1 MADWGTANP
10 DGKYWNKELETLPR
24 EQLEAKQLEDLKEI
38 VQFAYDHAPYY
49 KRSFDEAGVS
59 PEDIHTLQDIKK
71 FPFIDKQ
78 TERKT
83 QGIGSMVGE
92 LCAVDE
98 KDIVF
103 ISASS
108 GSTGVPTVSPF
119 NQKDFDEWMNIESRL
134 MYQAGMRKHDRYM
147 HGINFSLFVGGPC
160 VLGAQKLGAMG
171 IWSGTLPSDRLLFI
185 IQQFKP
191 TFLQTTPSYALYLG
205 ETAKKK
211 GIDPK
216 ELSVKTII
224 VAGEPGGSIP
234 ATRKAIETLWDA
246 KLYEFYGLSDIFG
259 ACAGMCEE
267 QDGLHLAED
276 HILVETV
283 DQKTGEVLP
292 DGETGE
298 LVFTSIRKHAR
309 PMIRFRTG
317 DIGYVDKSPCKC
329 GRTSCRIHI
338 VGRKDDMFIVS
349 GVNIFPSDVETVL
362 RELDGITGE
371 YRIHVFER
379 DYTARYGVEVEK
391 AVPDADV
398 EELKK
403 KVVGALKSRIGVKPD
418 YIKILNDGD
427 LPRAEHKAK
436 RLIDERGHETDSAIL
451 I

>member
-1 MADWGTANP
+1 MSDR
-10 DGKYWNKELETLPR
+10 KYWEEEWETAPR
-24 EQLEAKQLEDLKEI
+24 EIIEKKQLESLKAI
-38 VQFAYDHAPYY
+38 LKHAYDNTVYY

-59 PEDIHTLQDIKK
+59 PDDINTLEDISKL
-71 FPFIDKQ
+71 PFIDKQ
-78 TERKT
+78 TERTT

-98 KDIVF
+98 KDIIF

-108 GSTGVPTVSPF
+108 GSTGVPTISPF
-119 NQKDFDEWMNIESRL
+119 TQNDFDEWMNIESRL
-134 MYQAGMRKHDRYM
+134 MYQAGMRKTDRYM

-160 VLGAQKLGAMG
+160 VLGAQGLGAMG
-171 IWSGTLPSDRLLFI
+171 IWSGTLPSDRLLYI

-191 TFLQTTPSYALYLG
+191 TFIQTTPSYALYLG
-205 ETAKKK
+205 ETARKK

-216 ELSVKTII
+216 SLSVKRII

-234 ATRKAIETLWDA
+234 ATRKAIEDLWDA
-246 KLYEFYGLSDIFG
+246 KLIEFYGLSDIFG
-259 ACAGMCEE
+259 ACAGMCDE

-283 DQKTGEVLP
+283 DVKTGKVLP

-298 LVFTSIRKHAR
+298 LVFTSLRKHAR

-317 DIGYVDKSPCKC
+317 DIGYVNKSKCNC
-329 GRTSCRIHI
+329 GRTSCRINI

-362 RELDGITGE
+362 RELEGITGE
-371 YRIHVFER
+371 YRIHVFNR
-379 DYTARYGVEVEK
+379 DYTARYGVEVERIGSK
-391 AVPDADV
+391 ENDED
-398 EELKK
+398 LKK
-403 KVVGALKSRIGVKPD
+403 SVIGALKSRIGVKPD
-418 YIKILNDGD
+418 YVLILDDGE

-436 RLIDERGHETDSAIL
+436 RLIDERGHATDQALL

>member
-1 MADWGTANP
+1 MGDS
-10 DGKYWNKELETLPR
+10 KYWEEEWETLPR
-24 EQLEAKQLEDLKEI
+24 KEIEAAQLVSLKEI
-38 VQFAYDHAPYY
+38 VKYAYDNTVYY
-49 KRSFDEAGVS
+49 KRSFDEAGVK
-59 PEDIHTLQDIKK
+59 PEDIKNLEDIQKL
-71 FPFIDKQ
+71 PFIDKQ

-92 LCAVDE
+92 LAAVPE

-108 GSTGVPTVSPF
+108 GSTGVPTISPF
-119 NQKDFDEWMNIESRL
+119 TQKDFDEWMNIESRL

-160 VLGAQKLGAMG
+160 VLGAQRLGAMG
-171 IWSGTLPSDRLLFI
+171 IWSGTLPSDRLLYI

-191 TFLQTTPSYALYLG
+191 TFIQTTPSYALYLG

-216 ELSVKTII
+216 NLSVKRII

-234 ATRKAIETLWDA
+234 ATRKAIEALWDA
-246 KLYEFYGLSDIFG
+246 KLIEFYGLSDIFG
-259 ACAGMCEE
+259 ACAGMCDE

-283 DQKTGEVLP
+283 DPKTGDVLK

-317 DIGYVDKSPCKC
+317 DIGYVDKSTCKC
-329 GRTSCRIHI
+329 GRTSARIHI

-362 RELDGITGE
+362 RDFEGITGE

-391 AVPDADV
+391 AEADADV
-398 EELKK
+398 EEIKK
-403 KVVGALKSRIGVKPD
+403 RVVGALKSRIGVKPD
-418 YIKILNDGD
+418 YISVLADGE

-436 RLIDERGHETDSAIL
+436 RLIDEREHKLDQAIL

>member
-1 MADWGTANP
+1 MSES
-10 DGKYWNKELETLPR
+10 KYWEEEWETAPR
-24 EQLEAKQLEDLKEI
+24 EVIEEKQLESLKEI
-38 VQFAYDHAPYY
+38 LKHAYENTVYY
-49 KRSFDEAGVS
+49 KRSFDEAGVK
-59 PEDIHTLQDIKK
+59 PDDIKSLK
-71 FPFIDKQ
+71 DISCLPFIDKQ

-98 KDIVF
+98 KDIIF

-108 GSTGVPTVSPF
+108 GSTGVPTISPF
-119 NQKDFDEWMNIESRL
+119 TQNDFDEWMNIESRL
-134 MYQAGMRKHDRYM
+134 MYQAGMRKTDRYM

-160 VLGAQKLGAMG
+160 VLGAQGLGAMG
-171 IWSGTLPSDRLLFI
+171 IWSGTLPSDRLLYI

-191 TFLQTTPSYALYLG
+191 TFIQTTPSYALYLG
-205 ETAKKK
+205 ETARKK

-216 ELSVKTII
+216 ELSVKRII

-234 ATRKAIETLWDA
+234 ATRKAIEDLWDA
-246 KLYEFYGLSDIFG
+246 RLIEFYGLSDIFG
-259 ACAGMCEE
+259 ACAGMCDE

-283 DQKTGEVLP
+283 DVKTGEVLP

-298 LVFTSIRKHAR
+298 LVFTSLRKHAR

-317 DIGYVDKSPCKC
+317 DIGFVNKEKCRC
-329 GRTSCRIHI
+329 GRTSCRINI

-362 RELDGITGE
+362 RELSDITGE
-371 YRIHVFER
+371 YRIHVFNR
-379 DYTARYGVEVEK
+379 DYTARYGVEVERVYGK
-391 AVPDADV
+391 END

-403 KVVGALKSRIGVKPD
+403 KVIGALKSRIGVKPD
-418 YIKILNDGD
+418 YVKILDDGE

-436 RLIDERGHETDSAIL
+436 RLIDERESEIDQAIL

>member
-1 MADWGTANP
+1 MSES
-10 DGKYWNKELETLPR
+10 KYWEEEWETADR
-24 EQLEAKQLEDLKEI
+24 EVIEAKQLESLKEI
-38 VQFAYDHAPYY
+38 TEFAYNNTVYY
-49 KRSFDEAGVS
+49 KRSFDEAGLKPS
-59 PEDIHTLQDIKK
+59 DIKSLKDLRK

-83 QGIGSMVGE
+83 QGLGSMVGE

-98 KDIVF
+98 KEIIF

-108 GSTGVPTVSPF
+108 GSTGVPTISPF
-119 NQKDFDEWMNIESRL
+119 TQNDFDEWMNIESRL
-134 MYQAGMRKHDRYM
+134 MYQGGMRKNDRYM

-171 IWSGTLPSDRLLFI
+171 IWSGTLPSDRLLYI

-191 TFLQTTPSYALYLG
+191 TFIQTTPSYALYLG
-205 ETAKKK
+205 ETAKRK

-216 ELSVKTII
+216 ELSVKRII

-234 ATRKAIETLWDA
+234 ATRKAIEALWDA
-246 KLYEFYGLSDIFG
+246 KLIEFYGLSDIFG
-259 ACAGMCEE
+259 ACAGMCDE

-283 DQKTGEVLP
+283 DPKTGEVLG

-298 LVFTSIRKHAR
+298 LVFTSLRKHAR

-317 DIGYVDKSPCKC
+317 DIGFVDKSRCKC

-362 RELDGITGE
+362 RELDIITGE

-391 AVPDADV
+391 AAVDSDV
-398 EELKK
+398 ETIKK
-403 KVVGALKSRIGVKPD
+403 TVVGALKSRIGVKPD
-418 YIKILNDGD
+418 YIEVLNDGD

>member
-1 MADWGTANP
+1 MSDR
-10 DGKYWNKELETLPR
+10 KYWEEEWETAPR
-24 EQLEAKQLEDLKEI
+24 ETIEKKQLESLKDI
-38 VQFAYDHAPYY
+38 LKHAYNNTVYY
-49 KRSFDEAGVS
+49 KRSFDEAGVK
-59 PEDIHTLQDIKK
+59 PDDIKTLADISK

-78 TERKT
+78 TERTT

-98 KDIVF
+98 KDIIF

-108 GSTGVPTVSPF
+108 GSTGVPTISPF
-119 NQKDFDEWMNIESRL
+119 TQNDFDEWMNIESRL
-134 MYQAGMRKHDRYM
+134 MYQAGMRKTDRYM

-160 VLGAQKLGAMG
+160 VLGAQGLGAMG
-171 IWSGTLPSDRLLFI
+171 IWSGTLPSDRLLYI

-191 TFLQTTPSYALYLG
+191 TFIQTTPSYALYLG
-205 ETAKKK
+205 ETARKK

-216 ELSVKTII
+216 SLSVKRII

-234 ATRKAIETLWDA
+234 ATRKAIEELWDA
-246 KLYEFYGLSDIFG
+246 KLIEFYGLSDIFG
-259 ACAGMCEE
+259 ACAGMCDE

-283 DQKTGEVLP
+283 DVKTGEVLP

-298 LVFTSIRKHAR
+298 LVFTSLRKHAR

-317 DIGYVDKSPCKC
+317 DIGYVNKNKCSC
-329 GRTSCRIHI
+329 GRTSCRINI

-371 YRIHVFER
+371 YRIHVFNR
-379 DYTARYGVEVEK
+379 DYTARYGVEVERAGTK
-391 AVPDADV
+391 ENDD
-398 EELKK
+398 ELKK
-403 KVVGALKSRIGVKPD
+403 SVIGALKSRIGVKPD
-418 YIKILNDGD
+418 YVSILDDGE

-436 RLIDERGHETDSAIL
+436 RLIDERGHETDQALL

>member
-1 MADWGTANP
+1 M
-10 DGKYWNKELETLPR
+10 
-24 EQLEAKQLEDLKEI
+24 KEI
-38 VQFAYDHAPYY
+38 VKFAYENSVYY

>member
-1 MADWGTANP
+1 MSDR
-10 DGKYWNKELETLPR
+10 KYWEEEWETAPR
-24 EQLEAKQLEDLKEI
+24 EIIEKKQLESLKAI
-38 VQFAYDHAPYY
+38 LKHAYDNTVYY

-59 PEDIHTLQDIKK
+59 PDDINTLEDISKL
-71 FPFIDKQ
+71 PFIDKQ
-78 TERKT
+78 TERTT

-98 KDIVF
+98 KDIIF

-108 GSTGVPTVSPF
+108 GSTGVPTISPF
-119 NQKDFDEWMNIESRL
+119 TQNDFDEWMNIESRL
-134 MYQAGMRKHDRYM
+134 MYQAGMRKTDRYM

-160 VLGAQKLGAMG
+160 VLGAQGLGAMG
-171 IWSGTLPSDRLLFI
+171 IWSGTLPSDRLLYI

-191 TFLQTTPSYALYLG
+191 TFIQTTPSYALYLG
-205 ETAKKK
+205 ETARKK

-216 ELSVKTII
+216 SLSVKRII

-234 ATRKAIETLWDA
+234 ATRKAIEDLWDA
-246 KLYEFYGLSDIFG
+246 KLIEFYGLSDIFG
-259 ACAGMCEE
+259 ACAGMCDE

-283 DQKTGEVLP
+283 DVKTGKVLP

-298 LVFTSIRKHAR
+298 LVFTSLRKHAR

-317 DIGYVDKSPCKC
+317 DIGYVNKSKCNC
-329 GRTSCRIHI
+329 GRTSCRINI

-362 RELDGITGE
+362 RELEGITGE
-371 YRIHVFER
+371 YRIHVFNR
-379 DYTARYGVEVEK
+379 DYTARYGVEVERIGSK
-391 AVPDADV
+391 END
-398 EELKK
+398 ENLKK
-403 KVVGALKSRIGVKPD
+403 SVIGALKSRIGVKPD
-418 YIKILNDGD
+418 YVLILDDGE

-436 RLIDERGHETDSAIL
+436 RLIDERGHETDQALL